1 MPVYGYRCSRGHHF
15 ELQQRITEP
24 PLTQCPECGA
34 PVTRVFYPVGI
45 IFKGGGFYKTDSRG
59 AGTDGTI
66 TPADGAKTETKADA
80 KADSKGDGK
89 ADTKADTKAKT
100 GADAGS
106 RPPAPSPPAKT
117 DEKPSTKKGAAC

>member
-15 ELQQRITEP
+15 EIQQRITEP

-59 AGTDGTI
+59 ASSDGSI
-66 TPADGAKTETKADA
+66 TPDGPKTETKTETKADSETKPKSA
-80 KADSKGDGK
+80 PDGGSSK
-89 ADTKADTKAKT
+89 
-100 GADAGS
+100 
-106 RPPAPSPPAKT
+106 PAPPPPAKT
-117 DEKPSTKKGAAC
+117 DSKATTEEGAA

>member
-15 ELQQRITEP
+15 EVQQRITEP

-59 AGTDGTI
+59 AGSDGGI
-66 TPADGAKTETKADA
+66 TPADGAKTETKTE
-80 KADSKGDGK
+80 
-89 ADTKADTKAKT
+89 TKTGPETKAKT
-100 GADAGS
+100 TPDAGS
-106 RPPAPSPPAKT
+106 SKPAAPPPAKT
-117 DEKPSTKKGAAC
+117 DQKTSTEEGAA

>member
-15 ELQQRITEP
+15 EIQQRITEP

-59 AGTDGTI
+59 ASSDGSI
-66 TPADGAKTETKADA
+66 TPADSKTETKAEP
-80 KADSKGDGK
+80 
-89 ADTKADTKAKT
+89 DTKTKAT
-100 GADAGS
+100 PDS
-106 RPPAPSPPAKT
+106 APSKPATAPPAKT
-117 DEKPSTKKGAAC
+117 ESKTGTEEGAA

>member
-15 ELQQRITEP
+15 EVQQRITEA

-59 AGTDGTI
+59 AGSDGSS
-66 TPADGAKTETKADA
+66 PKTE
-80 KADSKGDGK
+80 
-89 ADTKADTKAKT
+89 
-100 GADAGS
+100 
-106 RPPAPSPPAKT
+106 PAKT
-117 DEKPSTKKGAAC
+117 DTKSDTKAPAKPDTTTSKEGAA

>member
-15 ELQQRITEP
+15 EIQQRITEP

-59 AGTDGTI
+59 ASSDGST
-66 TPADGAKTETKADA
+66 TPAADGAKTETKAVPE
-80 KADSKGDGK
+80 
-89 ADTKADTKAKT
+89 TKAKSKPD
-100 GADAGS
+100 GGS
-106 RPPAPSPPAKT
+106 SKPATAPPAKT
-117 DEKPSTKKGAAC
+117 DDKTSTEEGAA